1 MKEIRNLLPQEIEVR
16 IGKVNAYGAT
26 LLLYKNARVDM
37 DILDEVY
44 GPLGWKREHSRDNRN
59 CVVSVWNPE
68 IQQWISKEDVGAC
81 NGWED
86 EKGVCSDSFK
96 RACVNLGIGRSLY
109 TAPKMFVFKEK
120 LSTWKEEFD
129 EKDGEVIPTYSCFD
143 TFIVKNIEYV
153 GKYIQSVKVQNLKT
167 GDILEFNS
175 DAEIPMPAIE
185 DMSEKKKKTASRKKK
200 KEEELPASVAEPIEV
215 KTITEE
221 SEAESPVTAPV
232 EEETS
237 SPVVTETAE
246 EETKEETEE
255 DLPMPSP
262 SKEETTEEVIPDD
275 EILLFG
281 NCLGMTYGEA
291 KVTSKFVNFLKWVNK
306 NPDKKYDREEQNVQ
320 FEKLKE
326 IAKAV

>member
-1 MKEIRNLLPQEIEVR
+1 MNEIRNLLPQEIEVR

-44 GPLGWKREHSRDNRN
+44 GPLGWKREHSRDNKN

-68 IQQWISKEDVGAC
+68 IQQWISKEDVGAY
-81 NGWED
+81 GDWED
-86 EKGVCSDSFK
+86 EKGICSDSFK

-120 LSTWKEEFD
+120 LSTWEEEMN
-129 EKDGEVIPTYSCFD
+129 EKDGEMVSTYFCFD
-143 TFIVKNIEYV
+143 KFSVKDIEYV

-175 DAEIPMPAIE
+175 DAEIPIPAIE
-185 DMSEKKKKTASRKKK
+185 NIGEKKKKSASRKKK
-200 KEEELPASVAEPIEV
+200 KEEDFPVLEP
-215 KTITEE
+215 
-221 SEAESPVTAPV
+221 EAESSVTAPV
-232 EEETS
+232 EEETPS
-237 SPVVTETAE
+237 TEPAE
-246 EETKEETEE
+246 VETTEEPEE
-255 DLPMPSP
+255 DLPMPAP
-262 SKEETTEEVIPDD
+262 VSKVEGTEEVIADD

-291 KVTSKFVNFLKWVNK
+291 KETSKFVNFLKWVNK

-320 FEKLKE
+320 FAKLKE

>member
-1 MKEIRNLLPQEIEVR
+1 MNEIRNLFPDEIEVR

-44 GPLGWKREHSRDNRN
+44 GPLGWKREHSRDNKN

-81 NGWED
+81 DGWED

-120 LSTWKEEFD
+120 LSSWKEEFE
-129 EKDGEVIPTYSCFD
+129 EKDGEVIPSYSCFD
-143 TFIVKNIEYV
+143 RFVVKNIEYV

-167 GDILEFNS
+167 RDILEFNS

-200 KEEELPASVAEPIEV
+200 KEEDLPVAEPIAEEPEIEV
-215 KTITEE
+215 
-221 SEAESPVTAPV
+221 ESPVTAPIKEEIPSAV
-232 EEETS
+232 ED
-237 SPVVTETAE
+237 ETADTE
-246 EETKEETEE
+246 EVEE
-255 DLPMPSP
+255 DLPMTAPV
-262 SKEETTEEVIPDD
+262 SKVERTEEVIADD

-291 KVTSKFVNFLKWVNK
+291 KETSKFVNFLKWVNK
-306 NPDKKYDREEQNVQ
+306 NPDKKYDREEQNIQ
-320 FEKLKE
+320 FAKLKE